1 MGKINLSPQALTFI
15 INSMDGMKRE
25 LDKAAQVLKTDTN
38 NIQTKWNDEQFDLF
52 KSTMV
57 KFHKDLTSM
66 SELIETEKSRLKELQ
81 SDAIKTARKYN
92 KDFNK

>member
-1 MGKINLSPQALTFI
+1 MGKINLTPEALTFI
-15 INSMDGMKRE
+15 INSMDSMKRE

-52 KSTMV
+52 RSTMV
-57 KFHKDLTSM
+57 TFYKQLETM
-66 SELIETEKSRLKELQ
+66 SQLIEKERNRIKELQ

-92 KDFNK
+92 NNF

>member
-1 MGKINLSPQALTFI
+1 
-15 INSMDGMKRE
+15 MDSMKRE

-52 KSTMV
+52 RSTMV
-57 KFHKDLTSM
+57 TFHKQLESM
-66 SELIETEKSRLKELQ
+66 SKLIENERNKIKELQ

-92 KDFNK
+92 RNF

>member
-1 MGKINLSPQALTFI
+1 MGKINLTPEALTFI
-15 INSMDGMKRE
+15 INSMDSMKRE

-52 KSTMV
+52 RSTMV
-57 KFHKDLTSM
+57 TFHKQLESM
-66 SELIETEKSRLKELQ
+66 SKLIENERNKIKELQ

-92 KDFNK
+92 RNF

>member
-1 MGKINLSPQALTFI
+1 MGKINLTPEALTYI
-15 INSMDGMKRE
+15 INSMDSMKRE

-52 KSTMV
+52 RSTMV
-57 KFHKDLTSM
+57 TFHKQLESM
-66 SELIETEKSRLKELQ
+66 SKLIENERNKIKELQ

-92 KDFNK
+92 RNF